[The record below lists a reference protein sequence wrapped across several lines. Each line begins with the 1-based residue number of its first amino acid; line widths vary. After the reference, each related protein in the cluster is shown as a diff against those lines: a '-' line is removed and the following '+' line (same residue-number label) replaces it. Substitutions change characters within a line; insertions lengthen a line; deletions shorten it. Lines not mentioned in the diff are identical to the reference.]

1 MFAFILAIIF
11 AIAGFVVSG
20 VVTVIRNKQWKE
32 VVEHND
38 RVGRETDES
47 KAPKPFTLSRYI
59 GLALAAVL
67 IVLSCVTVVP
77 TGYTGI
83 LTTFGRVDN
92 RTVDAGLNFIMP
104 WQKVVKLDNRI
115 QLMEFTFQAFSSD
128 TQEADVVGTVN
139 FSVDP
144 QTARNLYTTV
154 GSDYF
159 DKVVKSRLYEDTK
172 VIISRYAAE
181 QLITERD
188 QPSMQVTE
196 LLIADMEQYGLNNI
210 RVSLTDID
218 FTDQYTQAVEAK
230 QVAAQNKLK
239 AETEQAQKTME
250 EEQAAKRAIIQANA
264 DAEQAVI
271 AANAD
276 LEVVKIQAEAS
287 LYAGEKE
294 AEMNKRISESLTS
307 GLVDYYWI
315 KQWDG
320 KLPTTVLGSD
330 GSYMI
335 DLH

>member
-1 MFAFILAIIF
+1 MIAFILAVIF
-11 AIAGFVVSG
+11 AIAGFVATTAINAYRKSEASEYG
-20 VVTVIRNKQWKE
+20 GDGTYTKI
-32 VVEHND
+32 
-38 RVGRETDES
+38 S
-47 KAPKPFTLSRYI
+47 FPRYI

-92 RTVDAGLNFIMP
+92 RTVDAGLNFILP

-196 LLIADMEQYGLNNI
+196 LLIADMEQYGLSNI
-210 RVSLTDID
+210 RVSLTDVD

-320 KLPTTVLGSD
+320 KLPSTVLGSD